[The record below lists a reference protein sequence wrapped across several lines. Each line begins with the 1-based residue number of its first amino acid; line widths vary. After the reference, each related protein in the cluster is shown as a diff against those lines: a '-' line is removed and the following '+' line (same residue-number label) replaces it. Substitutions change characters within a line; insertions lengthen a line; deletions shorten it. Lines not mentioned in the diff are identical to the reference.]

1 MVQRNLRHQQELIP
15 LGSTEGKGKEF
26 VLKTIE
32 KDSVKNPLPG
42 YIFLL
47 RVDAVYDLA
56 CTKVSGIVQEKE
68 YENIVEG
75 GVNDYVQLREKP
87 SSKPNILQV
96 ERYIGERYLDPLPV
110 GKRCEIPLV
119 LYVDRHLDFF
129 VNAPM
134 IFTFS
139 GCTVMSK
146 KYGDLD
152 AEHSGLMTETIQ
164 IAYQQ
169 VAVEKRANEIVMPL
183 WGFDQSGQKYQGT
196 GLRRATYDKNEV
208 RKKDMEE
215 MSRKWPRKR
224 SAKT

>member
-1 MVQRNLRHQQELIP
+1 MTKI
-15 LGSTEGKGKEF
+15 K
-26 VLKTIE
+26 
-32 KDSVKNPLPG
+32 KDSVKNPLINN
-42 YIFLL
+42 IFLL

-96 ERYIGERYLDPLPV
+96 ERYIGEKYLDPLPV

-119 LYVDRHLDFF
+119 LYVARHLKTFTD
-129 VNAPM
+129 APM
-134 IFTFS
+134 KFTFS
-139 GCTVMSK
+139 GCTVLSK

-164 IAYQQ
+164 IAYQK
-169 VAVEKRANEIVMPL
+169 VAVEKKANEIIKPL
-183 WGFDQSGQKYQGT
+183 WKFDKSG
-196 GLRRATYDKNEV
+196 
-208 RKKDMEE
+208 KK
-215 MSRKWPRKR
+215 
-224 SAKT
+224 